1 MKLTKMK
8 RKYADRRGWRRIIS
22 SHTQKKQVM
31 WPAFHGEAV
40 LIQFNEIKAP
50 LSVVY
55 GGTRTKTVDKN
66 YSWLQLFP
74 AHSPHYVLTAM
85 FNANHKL
92 VQCYFDVVHQVG
104 KDDQGTPW
112 FDDLYLDLILFPNHR
127 LYLVDEDELNEALEK
142 GIINQAMYRRAWRTA
157 RRLKALISANPDYF
171 LDLVRKIRNTFP
183 N

>member
-22 SHTQKKQVM
+22 SNTMKKDFI

-55 GGTRTKTVDKN
+55 GGIRTKTVDQN

-74 AHSPHYVLTAM
+74 SHGSQFVLTAM
-85 FNANHKL
+85 FNAQHQL

-104 KDDQGTPW
+104 KDESGTPW
-112 FDDLYLDLILFPNHR
+112 FDDLYLDIILFPNHR
-127 LYLVDEDELNEALEK
+127 LYLVDEDELNEALDN
-142 GIINQAMYRRAWRTA
+142 GIITPEMYEKAWKTA
-157 RRLKALISANPDYF
+157 HSLMSSIKRDPEKF
-171 LDLVRKIRNTFP
+171 LNLVRDLHHTFP
-183 N
+183 I